1 MQEIE
6 YRNLDEEEKKLVQAA
21 ERAMKTAY
29 NPYSKFSVGAAILT
43 ESGKIITGSNVE
55 NAAYGSTICAE
66 RVAVFRANAIG
77 ERNFKKVAIITSGD
91 KISGPCGACR
101 QVLFEFSQI
110 SGLDFLVI
118 MTNLKKDKVILAKIS
133 ELLPLG
139 FGPKDLLM

>member
-21 ERAMKTAY
+21 EKAMKTAY
-29 NPYSKFSVGAAILT
+29 TPYSNFPVGAAILT

-55 NAAYGSTICAE
+55 NVSYSLTICAE

-77 ERNFKKVAIITSGD
+77 ERNFKKIAVVTS
-91 KISGPCGACR
+91 KKEISGPCGACR

-110 SGLDFLVI
+110 SGRDFLVI
-118 MTNLKKDKVILAKIS
+118 MTNLKKEKVVLAKIS
-133 ELLPLG
+133 ELLPFG
-139 FGPKDLLM
+139 FKPKDLLL